1 MICLDHI
8 CLVAGA
14 ALELGA
20 RENRALSHRDL
31 VVAEGIGAGEQRNTV
46 ELHGG
51 SCCEDEW

>member
-20 RENRALSHRDL
+20 RENRALSHRDF
-31 VVAEGIGAGEQRNTV
+31 VVAEEIGAGEQRNTV